1 MQDAFAGRDKVVM
14 GRVYGVPGGD
24 PLTGSVSGVRIVRGN
39 QQMSGPI
46 ADRTGVYTLN
56 GGRFR
61 IVKGDPLPEGAVME
75 PTAEELAAA
84 EAAAAQAAADAAAAE
99 AAAAE
104 AKKAEEAAAK
114 KAAAEAKK
122 PAETAQSSGPSETA

>member
-14 GRVYGVPGGD
+14 GRIYGVPGGD

-46 ADRTGVYTLN
+46 ADRTGVYTLD

-61 IVKGDPLPEGAVME
+61 ILKGDPLPEGAVME
-75 PTAEELAAA
+75 PTEDEIAAA
-84 EAAAAQAAADAAAAE
+84 EV
-99 AAAAE
+99 AAAE

-122 PAETAQSSGPSETA
+122 PSETAQGSGPNETA